1 MIDLQHVVFS
11 VFVSQLRLGMIHLHR
26 FKGGFGKMRQEVG
39 EGWAFKLHRIEQ
51 DKLKSVGRSIFYL
64 LQIIDVCVYS
74 AITD

>member
-1 MIDLQHVVFS
+1 
-11 VFVSQLRLGMIHLHR
+11 
-26 FKGGFGKMRQEVG
+26 MRQEVG